1 MKIGERCEYDNKFRG
16 VLLKIEK
23 VPDLGEGLYCK
34 IKFDEPI
41 GDMENNFVK
50 YVKI

>member
-1 MKIGERCEYDNKFRG
+1 MRIGERCEYNNKFRG

-23 VPDLGEGLYCK
+23 VQNLGEGLYCK
-34 IKFDEPI
+34 VKFDEPV
-41 GDMENNFVK
+41 GDLEGGFVK